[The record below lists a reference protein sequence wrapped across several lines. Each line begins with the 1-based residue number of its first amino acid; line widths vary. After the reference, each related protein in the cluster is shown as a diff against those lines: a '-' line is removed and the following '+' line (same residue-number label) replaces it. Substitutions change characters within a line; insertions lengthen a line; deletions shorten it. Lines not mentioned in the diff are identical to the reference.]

1 MFLSFR
7 AYPITMLRKEE
18 DEEIDVVK
26 DKLIDAYTDLYLFY
40 LMDQE
45 IKVCR
50 KQDTRRAMWVLLV
63 LSPTGTICAPIWLMR
78 L

>member
-1 MFLSFR
+1 
-7 AYPITMLRKEE
+7 MLRKEE

-50 KQDTRRAMWVLLV
+50 KQDT
-63 LSPTGTICAPIWLMR
+63 I
-78 L
+78 